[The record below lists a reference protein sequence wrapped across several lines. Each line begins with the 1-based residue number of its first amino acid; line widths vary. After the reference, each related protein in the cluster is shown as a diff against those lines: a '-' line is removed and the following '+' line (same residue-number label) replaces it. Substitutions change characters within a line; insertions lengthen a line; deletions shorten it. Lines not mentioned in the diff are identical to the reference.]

1 MDLRK
6 WKITGFV
13 FDTQPNRYPA
23 RKKDDELL
31 EKSMNLASLLD
42 TWGDTNVLALAGA
55 LVGFIFGFA
64 AQRSRFC
71 TRAAVIDFCEGQTR
85 ERLSVWW
92 LAFGACL
99 VGVQALVF
107 WGWLKPADA
116 RYIAMPGSISGAVL
130 GGLLFG
136 AGMILTRGCASRL
149 LILSASGNLRAV
161 LTGLV
166 FAVTVQASISG
177 WLAPVRRAVVGWWP
191 VDGGPSRDLLHITGL
206 GATGGLVLALLAL
219 GTGFYFFF
227 KAHPQRWGLSTL
239 ALVTGLSIALG
250 WGLTQAIASTSF
262 EAIQIQS
269 LSFSSA
275 SAEMLMR
282 VLSSATSPSLGFDA
296 GLLPA
301 TFIGSLL
308 GALVGG
314 EFKFEGFKTENKLG
328 HYLTGAV
335 LMGFGAVLAGGCTV
349 GAGLTGGSIFS
360 VTAWLTLIAIWLGA
374 GISWRIHR
382 SMGWAM

>member
-1 MDLRK
+1 
-6 WKITGFV
+6 
-13 FDTQPNRYPA
+13 
-23 RKKDDELL
+23 L
-31 EKSMNLASLLD
+31 EKFVNLASLIE
-42 TWGDTNVLALAGA
+42 TWGDTQVLAMAGA

-71 TRAAVIDFCEGQTR
+71 ARAAVIECCEGQAR
-85 ERLSVWW
+85 DRFSVWW

-107 WGWLKPADA
+107 MGGLKPADA
-116 RYIAMPGSISGAVL
+116 RYIAMPASISGAVL
-130 GGLLFG
+130 GGLFFG

-149 LILSASGNLRAV
+149 LILSANGNMRA
-161 LTGLV
+161 LLAGLV
-166 FAVTVQASISG
+166 FAVTVQASIAG
-177 WLAPVRRAVVGWWP
+177 WLAPARKALAGWWP

-206 GATGGLVLALLAL
+206 GATGGLALALLAL
-219 GTGFYFFF
+219 ATGFYFFF
-227 KAHPQRWGLSTL
+227 KTHPQRWGLAAF

-250 WGLTQAIASTSF
+250 WGLTQAIATQSF

-301 TFIGSLL
+301 TFVGSLL

-382 SMGWAM
+382 SMGWNM